1 MAKLSK
7 KKKRRIRRIILLSL
21 FAVFFAVLLY
31 AAPKIQKIV
40 KLSNEAKKLAQNSSE
55 STFKDSKTTLI
66 YDSSGNELCTM
77 KNSKDLYYVEFSN
90 IPETLANAFVVMEDR
105 DFYKHSGIDYKA
117 IVRALIAN
125 QQNDEIV
132 QGASTITQQLARNI
146 FLSQEVTWERKIEEI
161 FLARDLEKKYTKEQI
176 LEFYLNNIY
185 FGNGY
190 YGVEAASKGYFGKS
204 VSELSLS
211 EQVFIAAIP
220 NNPTKYN
227 PITNYDNTLQRRN
240 LILAQMYEADYIN
253 TMNYYT
259 AKDEGITV
267 IKQNTASK
275 NNSVETYARH
285 CATESLMEYCGFI
298 FRNNFDN
305 DEDYESYVDKYQDYY
320 TECQQML
327 FSGGY
332 SIYTSIDMNAQAS
345 LQAAVD
351 NNLVSYTELSSE
363 GIYELQ
369 AAATCIDNSTGN
381 VVAIVGSRYQELEG
395 YTLNRA
401 YQSYRQ
407 AGSTIKPLIDYIPYL
422 QKGNT
427 PDTIVMDEYIPD
439 GPVNADG
446 TYSGQI
452 TLREAVRVSR
462 NTVAWKICQEITPRA
477 GISFLLNM
485 GFGKVW
491 MDKEYNAVALG
502 GFTYGVSTEEMAGA
516 YATIA
521 NEGEY
526 RKTTC
531 IQKIYNSSGKC
542 IVDTSNR
549 GVRIYDINSCRMMTD
564 MLKTVVESGTGVGAS
579 PDNCIVAG
587 KTGTTNSNKDA
598 WFCGYSKYYTTAIWM
613 GYDYPKTL
621 GRVYTT
627 DIFHDFMEDMHQGLS
642 KVDFNAATTTNR
654 NQETTAQTTQQET
667 TMEETTKE
675 TMVETETIYDN
686 TEAATETTGTKINET
701 HPSYTASWEKTSE
714 HQTTVRQDE
723 WEAETQTDPIAPT
736 PPLQ

>member
-1 MAKLSK
+1 MAKVSK
-7 KKKRRIRRIILLSL
+7 KKKRKIRRIILFSL
-21 FAVFFAVLLY
+21 FVLFLAVMIY

-40 KLSNEAKKLAQNSSE
+40 KLSNEAKKIAQNSSE
-55 STFKDSKTTLI
+55 STFKDGKTTLI
-66 YDSSGNELCTM
+66 YDFLGNELCTM
-77 KNSKDLYYVEFSN
+77 KDSKDLYYVEFSN

-105 DFYKHSGIDYKA
+105 DFYSHSGIDYKA
-117 IVRALIAN
+117 IIRAAIVN
-125 QQNDEIV
+125 QQSDEIV

-176 LEFYLNNIY
+176 LEFYLNNIC

-190 YGVEAASKGYFGKS
+190 YGVEAAAKGYFGKS

-211 EQVFIAAIP
+211 EQAFIAAIP
-220 NNPTKYN
+220 NNPTRYN
-227 PITNYDNTLQRRN
+227 PVTNYDNTLQRRN
-240 LILAQMYEADYIN
+240 LILAQMYEADYISS
-253 TMNYYT
+253 MNYYT
-259 AKDEGITV
+259 AKDESVTV
-267 IKQNTASK
+267 IKQIAQSK
-275 NNSVETYARH
+275 NNSVETYTRH
-285 CATESLMEYCGFI
+285 CATESLMEYCGFA

-305 DEDYESYVDKYQDYY
+305 DTDYENYEQKYQDYY

-351 NNLVSYTELSSE
+351 NNLVSYTELNNE
-363 GIYELQ
+363 GVYELQ

-381 VVAIVGSRYQELEG
+381 VVAIVGSRSQELEG

-407 AGSTIKPLIDYIPYL
+407 SGSTIKPLIDYIPYL

-427 PDTIVMDEYIPD
+427 PDTIVTDEYIPD
-439 GPVNADG
+439 GPVNSDG
-446 TYSGQI
+446 TFSGNM
-452 TLREAVRVSR
+452 TLREAVRVSK
-462 NTVAWKICQEITPRA
+462 NTVAWNIYQEITPRA

-485 GFGKVW
+485 GFNKVW
-491 MDKEYNAVALG
+491 MDKDYNAVAIG

-516 YATIA
+516 YATIV

-526 RKTTC
+526 RKATC
-531 IQKIYNSSGKC
+531 IYKIYNSSGEC
-542 IVDTSNR
+542 IVDTSSR
-549 GVRIYDINSCRMMTD
+549 GTRIYDINSCRMMTD
-564 MLKTVVESGTGVGAS
+564 MLKTVVESGTGVGAA

-587 KTGTTNSNKDA
+587 KTGTTNSHKDA

-621 GRVYTT
+621 GRIYTSE
-627 DIFHDFMEDMHQGLS
+627 IFHDFMKDIHQGYDM
-642 KVDFNAATTTNR
+642 VDFNSATTI
-654 NQETTAQTTQQET
+654 NQNYETTEAITQQET
-667 TMEETTKE
+667 TVEETVTENTAERENIQNDTQTTVETIQERPKE
-675 TMVETETIYDN
+675 TQ
-686 TEAATETTGTKINET
+686 
-701 HPSYTASWEKTSE
+701 PLYTASWEKTSE